1 MYITPTF
8 QAMAMIPPQDMI
20 INSVDAGGRQAD
32 SHGDT
37 AKRHQEESPQHKLKR
52 CVKRSKSPPGIDV
65 NDSLSQSD
73 ILAIDAAFCMV
84 ESGAQAPQDNKTS
97 TVDTSISDSELLAID
112 EAFFMLESGA
122 LSVPKNAKS
131 SELII
136 SKSPTYLNVLFE
148 HHACVK
154 TLGGMWDPKRKQW
167 YVPAGVDITYFLPWL
182 S

>member
-1 MYITPTF
+1 MF
-8 QAMAMIPPQDMI
+8 
-20 INSVDAGGRQAD
+20 
-32 SHGDT
+32 
-37 AKRHQEESPQHKLKR
+37 
-52 CVKRSKSPPGIDV
+52 SKHTLCLGKFY
-65 NDSLSQSD
+65 L
-73 ILAIDAAFCMV
+73 
-84 ESGAQAPQDNKTS
+84 
-97 TVDTSISDSELLAID
+97 TSITLGRIHKSTKADRHDMLVFSLALCYTHTRTRISTTKQ
-112 EAFFMLESGA
+112 AFFMLESGA

-136 SKSPTYLNVLFE
+136 SKSPTYLNVVFE